1 MGWSGQSNISSSPA
15 GEIEVGHHNQLQG
28 YFRTFYDKIYL
39 HPFYTNKI
47 QIHNGNCGS
56 IPHRSV
62 QYFCACST
70 HVWYGVAGVFHVREL
85 LSQAVQCLDNSNG
98 NCEVTVAPDLYQDP
112 YRQPPVTFCWVLC
125 QPFLQSVTSCLS
137 LQCLQWVHPSL
148 HSISI
153 SECRGVNIRHYN

>member
-56 IPHRSV
+56 IPHHSV

-112 YRQPPVTFCWVLC
+112 LLSTSSHILLSSVSAISAKCN
-125 QPFLQSVTSCLS
+125 FLFISSVPTVSTSVTALY
-137 LQCLQWVHPSL
+137 L
-148 HSISI
+148 
-153 SECRGVNIRHYN
+153 YK